1 MPYKKGE
8 QYSTFMN
15 MVHGPFPGPCLER
28 MVNIVR
34 ILKNEITKSETRM
47 PLLSIYPRAMK
58 TNVTLK
64 LAYESS

>member
-8 QYSTFMN
+8 YSTFMN
-15 MVHGPFPGPCLER
+15 IFPGPCLER

-64 LAYESS
+64 LAYESL